1 MSGQLPPAAGTVVT
15 PAVQPKVSAAVRPKG
30 SPAVR
35 PEHVEGLAESQVRVA
50 QLQVELQHL
59 RHALGHDLRAP
70 LRHITGFV
78 QVLQE
83 DHGSALPPEVQ
94 QHLATIAEAADN
106 LNQQVTNLLRVAP
119 KN

>member
-1 MSGQLPPAAGTVVT
+1 MQ
-15 PAVQPKVSAAVRPKG
+15 
-30 SPAVR
+30 
-35 PEHVEGLAESQVRVA
+35 AELHR
-50 QLQVELQHL
+50 L

-83 DHGSALPPEVQ
+83 DHASVLPPEVQ

-106 LNQQVTNLLRVAP
+106 LNQQIANLLRVAP
-119 KN
+119 VGPAQ